1 MQKVT
6 ADMTIAEVLRLDKGT
21 VPIFLNNGLH
31 CLGCPSATA
40 ESIEEACEVHGLDVN
55 KLLRELNDY
64 LENKKD

>member
-6 ADMTIAEVLRLDKGT
+6 ADMTIAEVLRLDKVT
-21 VPIFLNNGLH
+21 VSIFLNNGLH
-31 CLGCPSATA
+31 CLGWPNATA